1 MAVTTPARR
10 SSVRQRDAWPSGPVV
25 LALVLAT
32 AACASHP
39 PGSRFIVRSGS
50 GPIELLDEP
59 LVPSLKAPSPQ
70 VIRQA
75 EAAARASRVASPPL
89 PTVESSVGE
98 LRAARA
104 HVDERA
110 TPALH
115 LRVAQAYWR
124 VGVLDRA
131 LDHFDAALKG
141 DSKLAA
147 AYDGRARVWRDWH
160 LPAPGIADAA
170 RAVYHAPR
178 SAAARNTLGTLLL
191 EVGDCAGARDA
202 FRRAHV
208 LDRTAVYAEKN
219 LASVDRAM
227 AAGTP
232 PCGPPP
238 GR

>member
-10 SSVRQRDAWPSGPVV
+10 SRVRQLDIWRSGPIV
-25 LALVLAT
+25 LALVVLM

-39 PGSRFIVRSGS
+39 PANRFIVRSGS

-89 PTVESSVGE
+89 PTIESSDVD
-98 LRAARA
+98 LRAAL
-104 HVDERA
+104 VLVEQRA
-110 TPALH
+110 TPASH

-208 LDRTAVYAEKN
+208 LDPTAVYAEKN

-227 AAGTP
+227 AAGTR
-232 PCGPPP
+232 PCRPRP